1 MAHICPWW
9 HAYFFDNWFRRILY
23 QPEKLFG
30 PYVREGMIVAD
41 IGCGMGFNAIALARM
56 VGEDGRVLAVD
67 VQDKMLDV
75 LRKRAARAGLAGRI
89 ETRQTRPDSIGID
102 TEVGFAVAF
111 WSVHEMPDAAR
122 FMEQVRS
129 CLAPGGN
136 LLVVEP
142 RSRVSAKEFQAT
154 LALANGVGLKVHDQ
168 PRLPFSRA
176 AVLHRP

>member
-1 MAHICPWW
+1 
-9 HAYFFDNWFRRILY
+9 LY

-30 PYVREGMIVAD
+30 PYVREGMMVAD

-56 VGEDGRVLAVD
+56 VGEDGRVIAVD

-89 ETRQTRPDSIGID
+89 ETRQTQPDSIGID

-111 WSVHEMPDAAR
+111 WSVHEMPEAAR

-136 LLVVEP
+136 LLIVEP
-142 RSRVSAKEFQAT
+142 RSRVSTKEFQAT
-154 LALANGVGLKVHDQ
+154 LTLANAVGLKVHHE
-168 PRLPFSRA
+168 PRLPFSRS

>member
-1 MAHICPWW
+1 MAHVCPWW

-56 VGEDGRVLAVD
+56 VGEGGRVIAVD

-75 LRKRAARAGLAGRI
+75 LRKRAAKAGLAERI
-89 ETRQTRPDSIGID
+89 DTRPTQPDSIGID

-111 WSVHEMPDAAR
+111 WMVHEVPDAAL
-122 FMEQVRS
+122 FMEQIRS
-129 CLAPGGN
+129 CLAPGGS

-142 RSRVSAKEFQAT
+142 RSHVTVEEFQAT
-154 LALANGVGLKVHDQ
+154 LALADGVGLSVHAE